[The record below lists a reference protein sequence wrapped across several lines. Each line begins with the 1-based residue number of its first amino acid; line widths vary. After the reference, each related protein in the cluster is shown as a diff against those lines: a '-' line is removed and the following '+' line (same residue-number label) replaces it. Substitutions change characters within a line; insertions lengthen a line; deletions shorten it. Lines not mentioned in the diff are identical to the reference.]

1 VYIVAFKPIF
11 LIMADGRESNGGVRE
26 NSGRGTRL
34 EITKLIKH
42 LGKYEKAAH
51 DALEKLVKA
60 GNIHAI
66 KLYFEYGYGKA
77 TQPVEGKIEHTGVIT
92 WNETKTYD
100 GKADGDK

>member
-1 VYIVAFKPIF
+1 
-11 LIMADGRESNGGVRE
+11 MADGRENNGGSRKG
-26 NSGRGTRL
+26 SGRK
-34 EITKLIKH
+34 TKLDLEKLIDN
-42 LGKYEKAAH
+42 LGLYEKEAH
-51 DALEKLVKA
+51 EALKKLVKA

-100 GKADGDK
+100 GKENE